1 MARGGVLLKLVELPI
16 FNAVT
21 VNPDFG
27 CVEWP
32 GGVDLCPDAMH
43 QAMTGSA
50 AEVELPSPLALRDD
64 AEKNREGNQAG
75 GFFKAT
81 CHAEI
86 RPVALESELSRRNQ
100 MKADE
105 RG

>member
-1 MARGGVLLKLVELPI
+1 LKITFNDGVNGVFPVEPARRGGVFLKLLDPRV

-43 QAMTGSA
+43 QAMTGSESE
-50 AEVELPSPLALRDD
+50 AERYSATALRED
-64 AEKNREGNQAG
+64 ATKNQ
-75 GFFKAT
+75 
-81 CHAEI
+81 
-86 RPVALESELSRRNQ
+86 
-100 MKADE
+100 
-105 RG
+105 

>member
-1 MARGGVLLKLVELPI
+1 
-16 FNAVT
+16 
-21 VNPDFG
+21 
-27 CVEWP
+27 
-32 GGVDLCPDAMH
+32 
-43 QAMTGSA
+43 MTGSA
-50 AEVELPSPLALRDD
+50 AEVELPSPLALHDD
-64 AEKNREGNQAG
+64 AEKNREGNHAG